1 MRTTAAKRYQRRF
14 SAVTSTYVALIV
26 ANVVISRALEPSQPV
41 LALMAVVTALPIVGM
56 IAAMGFYLRDE
67 TDEFIRNRLVTAMLI
82 ALGILFSATSILGF
96 LQFERIVADLPV
108 FLAFPIWCGLFGII
122 VAVLNWRDGS
132 KDDAP

>member
-14 SAVTSTYVALIV
+14 SVVTSAYVALIV
-26 ANVVISRALEPSQPV
+26 ANVMISRALEPSQPV

-96 LQFERIVADLPV
+96 LQFERIVTDLPV

-122 VAVLNWRDGS
+122 LAVLNWRDGA
-132 KDDAP
+132 KDDAA